1 MRTHLLL
8 SLSLLGLTLACR
20 EDAESPTAPDPSP
33 ALATT
38 ASALVFAQLSA
49 GNAHT
54 CGVTSDNRLY
64 CWGANLDGELG
75 DGTTT
80 KRLVPVPV
88 GGTLRFRQV
97 SAGGQNTCGVTT
109 DNRAYCWGFNLLGTV
124 GDGTTTGPRLTPVPV
139 TGGHLFRRVEVGRY
153 HVCAV
158 TSSGDR
164 AFCWGDNR
172 SGQLGIGNNT
182 GPETISSGG
191 FSSKPVAVS
200 GTLTF
205 RHVAAGAAH
214 TCGVTTDNRVFCWG
228 SNRYGAVGD
237 SSTALLRLRPVRV
250 AGTRQYRQV
259 DAGPEYTCAVTLG
272 SRAFCW
278 GQGLYGRLGNG
289 EAPKN
294 SRYPRPVSGGLS
306 FDRVSTG
313 DVHAC
318 AETTG
323 NRAYCWGNNSGGELG
338 DGTTTDRLTP
348 RAVVGGLFF
357 SQVSAGGEHTCG
369 RTSVGRAYCWGYGG
383 TGALGTGTTD
393 IVNPTPVP
401 VAGPM

>member
-1 MRTHLLL
+1 MRTPLLL
-8 SLSLLGLTLACR
+8 SLTLLGLTLACR
-20 EDAESPTAPDPSP
+20 EDAESPTTPDPSP

-38 ASALVFAQLSA
+38 AAALVFAQVSA

-54 CGVTSDNRLY
+54 CGVTTDNRLY
-64 CWGANLDGELG
+64 CWGSNLTGALG

-80 KRLVPVPV
+80 RRLVPVPI

-97 SAGGQNTCGVTT
+97 GAGDRNTCAVTT
-109 DNRAYCWGFNLLGTV
+109 DNRAYCWGDNGLGMV
-124 GDGTTTGPRLTPVPV
+124 GDGTTTPRLAPVPV
-139 TGGHLFRRVEVGRY
+139 TGGRLFRRVEVGVT
-153 HVCAV
+153 HVCAI
-158 TSSGDR
+158 TASGDR

-172 SGQLGIGNNT
+172 SGQLGIGNTT
-182 GPETISSGG
+182 GPETGG

-200 GTLTF
+200 GGLTF
-205 RHVAAGAAH
+205 RHVANGRGH
-214 TCGVTTDNRVFCWG
+214 SCGVTTDNRVFCWG
-228 SNRYGAVGD
+228 SSRYGALGD
-237 SSTALLRLRPVRV
+237 GTTAVTRVKPVRV
-250 AGTRQYRQV
+250 ADTRQYRQV

-289 EAPKN
+289 QAPKN
-294 SRYPRPVSGGLS
+294 ARSPTPVSGGLS

-313 DVHAC
+313 DLHAC

-338 DGTTTDRLTP
+338 DGTTTTRLTP
-348 RAVVGGLFF
+348 VAVVGGLFF
-357 SQVSAGGEHTCG
+357 IQLSAGGEHVCG
-369 RTSVGRAYCWGYGG
+369 RTSDGRAYCWGYNG
-383 TGALGTGTTD
+383 TGALGNGATD
-393 IVNPTPVP
+393 IYNPVPVP